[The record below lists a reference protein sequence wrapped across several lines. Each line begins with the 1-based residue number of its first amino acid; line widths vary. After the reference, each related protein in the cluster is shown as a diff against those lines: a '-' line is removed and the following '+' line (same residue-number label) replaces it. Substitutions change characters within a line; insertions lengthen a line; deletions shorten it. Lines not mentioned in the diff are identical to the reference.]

1 MARNRN
7 GQKKPGFSFGA
18 AFADFKKAAGEFTRD
33 GSMENLQAAYDAA
46 ADLSF
51 ARSRG
56 LMTKNQGYVLERMAL
71 YHQYLNDAH
80 AGFEAGDKPIGDGAI
95 MAGNAMNK
103 AVKAHDELYAKLGL
117 SAPADNPR
125 LTTEQQL
132 KSSSATIVAEHARL
146 CRQYGLSTDIRH
158 EGEDLTEALNSPGGE
173 GKERELPQTFGQVL
187 ETARFASGRHSAE
200 TEFPRDWRSMKDLQ
214 GPSPFLAP
222 VTGPVPEP
230 APSPDMS
237 GALSEEEIERL
248 LAGLGPEPK
257 AGPAPMPVPPD
268 EVRLDGEE
276 HPLAQP
282 AGSGAEPVPDSERG
296 ANIRNGI
303 EQFSRV
309 LHDMN
314 ASRMAEQ
321 GQPVVPWEEES
332 VDVRQSVRSETAAIL
347 TTMRASGRGFDFSK
361 PMGELPLR
369 PSGIQAMKPDGTSW
383 EPQVMDFNDI
393 PELSPEQKAQAE
405 ALSKDDIW
413 EEFDR
418 QARALNAQESA
429 QAAGRLDS
437 IRQSMADTAADIN
450 RRFGLD
456 TEGAHPMGQTAA
468 AMQGMGHA
476 AGMEQESQRTVHDGP
491 VQVPDGPARS
501 LEASV
506 SPVMREPL
514 PDAVRDMAVSEYGRL
529 LSRDD
534 AAAYRAG
541 LSAAGTL
548 SRGYEAMMG
557 RAGCSTELDGMLADR
572 LCEHMGLSH
581 DEAAAAAAVSNVLD
595 LERIRSEHAVG
606 SDRWNAG
613 RCDDIKSI
621 AQALDGMDRAA
632 AGVSSLTRRSDGSPE
647 LKEALQGTLSVR
659 EARQADRGSVMA
671 QAAREAL
678 YSRVADLEDNA
689 GLVMDGDTRSVL
701 GQGYQTYRVMLDAG
715 RNGITSEAQAAL
727 QSQAN
732 KASRSPEGVMAVLDQ
747 YEKSGRQAMAVQG
760 LDMDGLSDTVRK
772 AAGEAPLRH
781 RLDGITVDLTMRN
794 LMRDPGAQE
803 QRSAA
808 GKAYRDFARDFYE
821 RHLEPDTA
829 AEYRQSMANASSVI
843 SVMNRA
849 ISDIAK
855 ANGGSVNERGRY
867 SASTGDIA
875 KHLSRD
881 LDRVDLGPGA
891 DGRANNQMLRDMMD
905 KATLLG
911 ECSSAGSRVYSGRD
925 GGTAQRAVRDTLT
938 QADGKVLNAAGNVA
952 LKMQDE
958 VFRKAAAMELSGQ
971 KLDKATKQALGPE
984 YADRKRR
991 GLLDDVKKEYADRGQ
1006 VLEKPSR
1013 ISSFMSGVQ
1022 ERIRSMAHTAARE
1035 PDSRGQ
1041 DRGPDTEAFNRAFGV
1056 EQRDAGPAPET
1067 RSPSQRV
1074 FMSDRPEPAGATG
1087 RRVPDPVVAGLSGGG
1102 GPAKEGDPEFY

>member
-1 MARNRN
+1 MARNQN
-7 GQKKPGFSFGA
+7 GRKKPGFSFSA
-18 AFADFKKAAGEFTRD
+18 SFAEFKKAAGEFTRD

-56 LMTKNQGYVLERMAL
+56 LITKNQGYVLDRMAL
-71 YHQYLNDAH
+71 YHQYLNDAN

-95 MAGNAMNK
+95 MAGNAMSK
-103 AVKAHDELYAKLGL
+103 AAKAHDDLYAKLGL
-117 SAPADNPR
+117 SAPSDNPR

-132 KSSSATIVAEHARL
+132 KSSAGVIVEEHARL
-146 CRQYGLSTDIRH
+146 CRQYGLSTDMRH
-158 EGEDLTEALNSPGGE
+158 EGEDLTEALGRSEGT

-200 TEFPRDWRSMKDLQ
+200 AEFPRDWKAMKGLS
-214 GPSPFLAP
+214 GPAP
-222 VTGPVPEP
+222 VP
-230 APSPDMS
+230 APDPAPVKL
-237 GALSEEEIERL
+237 GVLSDEEMERL
-248 LAGLGPEPK
+248 LDSLGPPPE
-257 AGPAPMPVPPD
+257 AAPAPMPAPPD
-268 EVRLDGEE
+268 EIHLDGKE

-282 AGSGAEPVPDSERG
+282 SGGGAGAEPVPVPDSERG

-314 ASRMAEQ
+314 AARMAEQ
-321 GQPVVPWEEES
+321 GKPVVPWEEES

-361 PMGELPLR
+361 PMGELPLKS
-369 PSGIQAMKPDGTSW
+369 SGVQAVKPDGTSW
-383 EPQVMDFNDI
+383 EPRVMDFNDI
-393 PELSPEQKAQAE
+393 PELPPEQKAQAE

-418 QARALNAQESA
+418 QARALNEQESA

-476 AGMEQESQRTVHDGP
+476 AGMEPEAQRMAHDSP

-501 LEASV
+501 LEESLD
-506 SPVMREPL
+506 PVMREPL

-529 LSRDD
+529 LSKDD
-534 AAAYRAG
+534 AAAYRSG
-541 LSAAGTL
+541 LGAAGTL
-548 SRGYEAMMG
+548 SRGYEAMMA
-557 RAGCSTELDGMLADR
+557 RASRSTELDGMLADR
-572 LCEHMGLSH
+572 LCEHMGISH
-581 DEAAAAAAVSNVLD
+581 EEAAAASAVSNVLD
-595 LERIRSEHAVG
+595 LERIRSGHAVG
-606 SDRWNAG
+606 SVGWNAE
-613 RCDDIKSI
+613 RCSDIKSI
-621 AQALDGMDRAA
+621 SQALDGMDRAA
-632 AGVSSLTRRSDGSPE
+632 AGVSSLTRRADGSPE

-659 EARQADRGSVMA
+659 EARQADRGSDMA
-671 QAAREAL
+671 QAVREAL

-689 GLVMDGDTRSVL
+689 GLVMDSGARSAL

-715 RNGITSEAQAAL
+715 RNGITPEVQAAL

-747 YEKSGRQAMAVQG
+747 YEKSERQAVAVQG

-772 AAGEAPLRH
+772 AAREAPLRH
-781 RLDGITVDLTMRN
+781 RLDGITRDLTLRN

-808 GKAYRDFARDFYE
+808 GKAYRDFARGFYE
-821 RHLEPDTA
+821 THLEPDTA

-843 SVMNRA
+843 SVMNRT

-855 ANGGSVNERGRY
+855 ANGSGVNERGRY

-881 LDRVDLGPGA
+881 LDRVDLNPGA
-891 DGRANNQMLRDMMD
+891 DSRVNNQMLRDMMD

-911 ECSSAGSRVYSGRD
+911 ECSAAGSRVYSGRD
-925 GGTAQRAVRDTLT
+925 GGAAQKAVRDTLT
-938 QADGKVLNAAGNVA
+938 QADGKVLNAVGNVA

-984 YADRKRR
+984 YADRKKR
-991 GLLDDVKKEYADRGQ
+991 GLLDDVKKEYADKGQ

-1022 ERIRSMAHTAARE
+1022 ERIKSMAHTAARE
-1035 PDSRGQ
+1035 PALSGQ
-1041 DRGPDTEAFNRAFGV
+1041 ERGPDTEAFNRAFGV
-1056 EQRDAGPAPET
+1056 ERQDAGPDPEP
-1067 RSPSQRV
+1067 RPSSQRV
-1074 FMSDRPEPAGATG
+1074 SMSDAQA
-1087 RRVPDPVVAGLSGGG
+1087 RRVPDPVVAGLSGGD
-1102 GPAKEGDPEFY
+1102 GPVKEGDPEFY